1 MSTQSKRSP
10 TLLSLYRQL
19 KQLSLG
25 RVRKRED
32 KQYNIAML
40 NIKNLSIRYRSTGQ
54 LAVKDVSFDLGEG
67 RILAILGP
75 SGCGKTTILNA
86 ISGLLSRTEATMEG
100 EIVVEN
106 EAGKP
111 KMTTVFQEPRLLPW
125 RTVLQNVA
133 YGLEAKKE
141 SKNEA
146 REKSKGV
153 IASVQLQ
160 KFENYYPS
168 QLSLGMQQR
177 VNLARAL
184 VCNPD
189 ILFLDEPFSALDIE
203 TKANVQAVF
212 KKILTKKKVTT
223 VFVTH
228 NIKEASALA
237 DQIIVLSKGPAS
249 VENILDKK
257 KLNEIPKEALNYFES
272 FDE

>member
-1 MSTQSKRSP
+1 MF
-10 TLLSLYRQL
+10 
-19 KQLSLG
+19 
-25 RVRKRED
+25 RKRKD

-40 NIKNLSIRYRSTGQ
+40 KIKNLSIRYRSTGQ
-54 LAVKDVSFDLGEG
+54 LAVKDVSFDLDEG

-75 SGCGKTTILNA
+75 SGCGKTTILNT
-86 ISGLLSRTEATMEG
+86 ISGLLSRQEAMVEG
-100 EIVVEN
+100 EISVGN
-106 EAGKP
+106 GTSKI

-125 RTVLQNVA
+125 RNVLQNVS
-133 YGLEAKKE
+133 YGLEAKGDNKKE
-141 SKNEA
+141 ALERSRK
-146 REKSKGV
+146 V

-160 KFENYYPS
+160 KFEDYFPA

-203 TKANVQAVF
+203 TKANVQALF
-212 KKILTKKKVTT
+212 KKILTKKKITSI
-223 VFVTH
+223 FVTH
-228 NIKEASALA
+228 NIKEATVLA
-237 DQIIVLSKGPAS
+237 DKIIVLSKGPAS
-249 VENILDKK
+249 IENILDKK